1 MQLAQAKRDST
12 IMVAIKKLYTA
23 FTSNN
28 DNDEIRSLLPIRTL
42 EQLEEINQRIT
53 DDSGFEA
60 KLVGSCISYLFPWGL
75 SLIT

>member
-1 MQLAQAKRDST
+1 MILQLWLQLRTHTAHT
-12 IMVAIKKLYTA
+12 HTA

-42 EQLEEINQRIT
+42 EQLEEINERIT